1 MTPEPGPRRRT
12 LVIQPLPGI
21 GDMVW
26 HLPPIHAIAKAAPD
40 GRVSILTKPRSL
52 ADRLLVADP
61 AVDRILW
68 LHRNPGIHDGVA
80 GLFRLVALLR
90 REAFATVWILHPSA
104 RYALAALLAGIPRR
118 IGFGIGV
125 QKRLLN
131 HAAHL
136 AEEDRHSHPID
147 KAMRLVTAC
156 GLTLEEDEPQLTVL
170 PAAAA
175 RIAERYGYLPEPWVA
190 VGIGSSEPFKQW
202 GADNFAALAARL
214 AGPGG
219 PTLFLLGGPDETDMG
234 RRIAAG
240 VRAEGGTVE
249 DAVGRPIEE
258 TAALLA
264 RCRLYVGNDT
274 GVLNMAAAVGVDGI
288 GLFGGSPPL
297 HHSRHIRC
305 VTPPAGESGME
316 RISVEQVMAAVRDL
330 GLGAADAPEAG

>member
-1 MTPEPGPRRRT
+1 MTPEHGPRRRT

-26 HLPPIHAIAKAAPD
+26 HLPAIHAIAKAAPD
-40 GRVSILTKPRSL
+40 GMVSILTKPRSQ
-52 ADRLLVADP
+52 ADRLLAADA
-61 AVDRILW
+61 AVDRVLW

-80 GLFRLVALLR
+80 GLMRLAALLR

-136 AEEDRHSHPID
+136 AAEDRHSHPID
-147 KAMRLVTAC
+147 KAMGLVSAC
-156 GLTLEEDEPQLTVL
+156 GLTLEEDEPRLPVV

-175 RIAERYGYLPEPWVA
+175 RIEETYGHLPGPWLA
-190 VGIGSSEPFKQW
+190 LGIGSSEPFKQW

-214 AGPGG
+214 GG
-219 PTLFLLGGPDETDMG
+219 SGGAALFVLGGPGEEDMG
-234 RRIAAG
+234 REIAAR
-240 VRAEGGTVE
+240 VREGGGAVE
-249 DAVGRPIEE
+249 NAVGRPIEE
-258 TAALLA
+258 AAALLA
-264 RCRLYVGNDT
+264 RSRLYVGNDT
-274 GVLNMAAAVGVDGI
+274 GVLNIAAAVETDGV

-297 HHSRHIRC
+297 RHSRHIRC
-305 VTPPAGESGME
+305 VSPPAGETGME
-316 RISVEQVMAAVRDL
+316 RISVDRVMAALREL
-330 GLGAADAPEAG
+330 GVGAAG